1 LNVYVLGQG
10 VLSRVTLCLVVCC
23 FCVVFVLGILC
34 VFFRFSNFNDNFFIR
49 GNFLGFLVFR
59 VVAVVEGVFLV
70 SIVTVLLGDGLPWG
84 RGDCSVVVVR
94 GTPARAVATG
104 TRVAME
110 ICSGL

>member
-1 LNVYVLGQG
+1 MNVYVLGQG
-10 VLSRVTLCLVVCC
+10 VLSHVTLCLVVCC

-84 RGDCSVVVVR
+84 RGDRSVVVVR

-104 TRVAME
+104 ARVAME
-110 ICSGL
+110 IRSGL